1 MRQKRTKIYRK
12 LMHQF
17 QLHFGFREPYQMLID
32 DTFSQSLIRLKT
44 QNPSQQFA
52 NVLCGNV
59 KPMITQC
66 CMVALYKL
74 GKEHQPTVDLAKQWE
89 RRKCNHREA
98 IEPHECIKSVIG
110 EANKHR
116 YVLASDSQP
125 LRAKLRN
132 TVPGLPMVHFT
143 QAVMVLEPMSNLS
156 RSKVE
161 EIEDTKLS
169 GHAPKSD
176 TSSAPP
182 TNIIG
187 ADAAPSRA
195 GESGEGEPPQKKR
208 KGPKAPNPLSIRKPK
223 REKLSVE
230 EKMQREQE
238 IKKQK
243 QKERAAERMRAQR
256 EGGKSGKEEGEG
268 DGVGGKRKREGEGE
282 GEKRQREDRPEEAD
296 GKDEAEGEG
305 EGEGEGEAK
314 GTKKA
319 NRRRRKKNK
328 QDDDGE
334 GDGARHDK

>member
-32 DTFSQSLIRLKT
+32 ETFAQSLVRLKT

-52 NVLCGNV
+52 NVLCGKV

-74 GKEHQPTVDLAKQWE
+74 GKEHQPTVNLAKEWE

-98 IEPHECIKSVIG
+98 IEPHECIKSVVG

-116 YVLASDSQP
+116 YVLASDNQP

-132 TVPGLPMVHFT
+132 NVPGLPMVHFT

-161 EIEDTKLS
+161 QIEDVKLS
-169 GHAPKSD
+169 GHAPPSD
-176 TSSAPP
+176 PSATPA

-187 ADAAPSRA
+187 ADTTSP
-195 GESGEGEPPQKKR
+195 GESSEPPQKKR
-208 KGPKAPNPLSIRKPK
+208 KGPKAPNPLSVKKAK
-223 REKLSVE
+223 REKLTPE
-230 EKMQREQE
+230 EKLAREQE
-238 IKKQK
+238 LKKQK
-243 QKERAAERMRAQR
+243 QKEKAAERLRAQR
-256 EGGKSGKEEGEG
+256 EAEQAKGDQGG
-268 DGVGGKRKREGEGE
+268 DGASPNANAQQASIGAKRKRNDAGEEGKGSKSDVAVA
-282 GEKRQREDRPEEAD
+282 G
-296 GKDEAEGEG
+296 
-305 EGEGEGEAK
+305 K
-314 GTKKA
+314 GTDAAADAGDKAKPA
-319 NRRRRKKNK
+319 NRRRRQKSKAATAV
-328 QDDDGE
+328 
-334 GDGARHDK
+334 GAEAVEAH